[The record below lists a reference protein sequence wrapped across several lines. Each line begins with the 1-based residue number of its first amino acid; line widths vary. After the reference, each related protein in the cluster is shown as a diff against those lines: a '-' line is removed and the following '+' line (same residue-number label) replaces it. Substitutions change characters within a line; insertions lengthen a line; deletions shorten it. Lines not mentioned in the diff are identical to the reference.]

1 MGGLGMEMC
10 IGRFL
15 DIFGDFNFVPLGSGC
30 GDIVQCDMILHT
42 RY

>member
-15 DIFGDFNFVPLGSGC
+15 DIFGDFVPLGSGC
-30 GDIVQCDMILHT
+30 GDIGQCDMILHT